1 MTLYF
6 PRLIGHAG
14 HAAKMYTVLINEK
27 LSYQKDSFKLNEI
40 CFTHQLY

>member
-1 MTLYF
+1 MTLHF
-6 PRLIGHAG
+6 PRLIG

>member
-1 MTLYF
+1 MTLHV
-6 PRLIGHAG
+6 PRLIGHAA

-27 LSYQKDSFKLNEI
+27 LSYQKDSKLNEI